1 MLNIRWVDCRTEQT
15 TDLFAQVREKLS
27 FRGDIVTPES
37 RERTIKIFGEALTP
51 AQVVERICRDVRN
64 NGIQAV
70 IEYTKK
76 IDGIELTPSTVRV
89 SPETIK
95 AAHQQAE
102 KPFLECVRRIR
113 TNIEQFQRA
122 ILHHDVRIDR
132 PGGSL
137 VERYRPLKRVGVC
150 VPGGAAAYPSTVL
163 MTVVPALV
171 AGVQEIAV
179 IAPPT
184 RFGAFN
190 PDILATCAE
199 LGVTEVYSLGGA
211 QGVAALAY
219 GTEATPQ
226 VDKIVGPGNL
236 FVALAKKYVYGDVDI
251 DSIAGPSEVAIIVDE
266 TANPEFT
273 ALDLIAQS
281 EHSPGVSVLIGW
293 DVEVLRR
300 VMTTLEERLQTLD
313 RGLLAKRCLEDFGA
327 VVLVRDEQ
335 QACEV
340 ANDLAVEHLQI
351 ATKDPEKLAERIHR
365 AGAIFLGHYTPVALG
380 DYAAG
385 PSHVLPTGGTARF
398 ASALS
403 ANDFLR
409 ATSILYFEQSGLESL
424 AEDVTLLATREG
436 LTAHR
441 ESVTVRRP

>member
-1 MLNIRWVDCRTEQT
+1 MLNIRWVDCRSEQST
-15 TDLFAQVREKLS
+15 NLFAQLREKLS
-27 FRGDIVTPES
+27 FRGDITTPES
-37 RERTIKIFGEALTP
+37 QERTVKIFGEALTP
-51 AQVVERICRDVRN
+51 FQVVERICRDVRN
-64 NGIQAV
+64 RGIQAA

-76 IDGIELTPSTVRV
+76 IDGVELTPSTVRV
-89 SPETIK
+89 SSDVIK
-95 AAHQQAE
+95 AAHEKAE
-102 KPFLECVRRIR
+102 KPFLECIRRIR
-113 TNIEQFQRA
+113 TNIEEFQRA
-122 ILHHDVRIDR
+122 ILHHDVRIER
-132 PGGSL
+132 PGGYL
-137 VERYRPLKRVGVC
+137 AERYLPLKRVGVC

-171 AGVQEIAV
+171 AGVQQIAI

-199 LGVTEVYSLGGA
+199 LGVSEVYSLGGA

-219 GTEATPQ
+219 GTEATPK

-266 TANPEFT
+266 TANPKYT

-293 DVEVLRR
+293 NVEVLRR
-300 VMTTLEERLQTLD
+300 VITALEECLGTLD

-327 VVLVRDEQ
+327 VVVVKDED
-335 QACEV
+335 QACQV
-340 ANDLAVEHLQI
+340 ADDLAVEHLQI
-351 ATKDPEKLAERIHR
+351 ATHDPEKLAQKIHH
-365 AGAIFLGHYTPVALG
+365 AGAVFLGHYTPVALG

-403 ANDFLR
+403 ANDFVR
-409 ATSILYFEQSGLESL
+409 ATSILYFDQSGLENL
-424 AEDVTLLATREG
+424 AEDVALLATREG